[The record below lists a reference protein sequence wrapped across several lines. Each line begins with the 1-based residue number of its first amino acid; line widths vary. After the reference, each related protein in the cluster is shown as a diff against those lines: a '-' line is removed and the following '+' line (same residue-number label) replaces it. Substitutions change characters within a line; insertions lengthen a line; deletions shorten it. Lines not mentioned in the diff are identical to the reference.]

1 LMSTPHPSY
10 PPLDLAASGGV
21 VLTNRF
27 GSKTDLSDYSENI
40 IVAELDIESLL
51 EGLRQALALTQDSE
65 RRERNYAA
73 SGLGRSWNEAFEHCR
88 FAGDAG

>member
-1 LMSTPHPSY
+1 
-10 PPLDLAASGGV
+10 
-21 VLTNRF
+21 
-27 GSKTDLSDYSENI
+27 
-40 IVAELDIESLL
+40 
-51 EGLRQALALTQDSE
+51 LTQDSE